1 VNMTR
6 DDGRLALQADTPEEA
21 DLLRE
26 VKKGVAR
33 AAGGLAFYTLNTPDY
48 DGLDV
53 REPGDLG
60 EKALVVSWNDA

>member
-1 VNMTR
+1 MNVTE
-6 DDGRLALQADTPEEA
+6 DDGRVALQADTPEEA

-26 VKKGVAR
+26 MKKGVAR
-33 AAGGLAFYTLNTPDY
+33 ATGGLAFYTLDTPDY

-53 REPGDLG
+53 RDPGDLG